1 MEHDFSWVYLLFFFL
16 IPLASMIPRMLRKR
30 RKNQVASQ
38 TIQKERKKVQTNHNY
53 STKSHNMDST
63 EVSKKM
69 LVLGNLVRDSNTF
82 EKIQKNTTLG
92 NKELD
97 SILGDLEENNM
108 LKVHQKKGLLGIKIE
123 LYPTDKGIQ
132 KYRTYFER

>member
-1 MEHDFSWVYLLFFFL
+1 
-16 IPLASMIPRMLRKR
+16 
-30 RKNQVASQ
+30 
-38 TIQKERKKVQTNHNY
+38 
-53 STKSHNMDST
+53 MDST